1 MTFKK
6 FLVTLCIVSIWA
18 LSAEGLKCWTCENQ
32 ATPSDCLR
40 SGSLK
45 QCRYLEKSC
54 QTLVRVSE
62 GTKTYISTGCKEA
75 DACGRN
81 EEQNPRRAWTPTQ
94 CNGNTMNSVCRCCCG
109 TDRCNRNNLLC
120 QPKRG
125 DAPATI
131 RDATPTPLEPVTCR
145 RVLGTP
151 ANGRKVCVGEKDI
164 GATCKFTCND
174 GFELIGSQKSRCVLK
189 RPKAKFARWTYKAP
203 TCEKEPLCDDVP
215 TLSYGRVECDAGRK
229 IGSQCRFFCSGDH
242 EMRGPSTVT
251 CERKGNVAKWNEESP
266 ICIVPEPSCKDLGNL
281 PHGEIVCTR
290 EDNKVGTI
298 CGFRCI
304 DDGYDLLST
313 TDAIECVTDAAGKAK
328 WSHRKPCCTSQC
340 PPMAKKD
347 VVIVMDSSNSISNRE
362 WKIMKSFVA
371 NITGKFE
378 VSEDGVQF
386 AVYRFNRKVDEES
399 QILFGEYTNDVD
411 GLKQAVIDM
420 PKRGGGT
427 FIGRALKHA
436 KNHVLTT
443 NNRKDVEDLV
453 WVLTDGRSDDK
464 LDVVSKELRDSGV
477 EIMALGIS
485 RQNKPVDIKQLINMA
500 GHSDN
505 VLEVKNGMK
514 SLTDN
519 LSHRIVKKIC
529 QFSCPAE

>member
-6 FLVTLCIVSIWA
+6 ILLTLCIVSIWA
-18 LSAEGLKCWTCENQ
+18 LSTEGLKCWTCENQ
-32 ATPSDCLR
+32 ASPRDCLQ

-54 QTLVRVSE
+54 QTVVRVFE
-62 GTKTYISTGCKEA
+62 GTKTYISTGCKEV

-120 QPKRG
+120 KPRRG
-125 DAPATI
+125 DAPAPTK
-131 RDATPTPLEPVTCR
+131 DATPTPL
-145 RVLGTP
+145 
-151 ANGRKVCVGEKDI
+151 
-164 GATCKFTCND
+164 
-174 GFELIGSQKSRCVLK
+174 
-189 RPKAKFARWTYKAP
+189 
-203 TCEKEPLCDDVP
+203 EPLCDDVP
-215 TLSYGRVECDAGRK
+215 TLSYGMVECDAGRK

-251 CERKGNVAKWNEESP
+251 CERKGKVAKWNEESP
-266 ICIVPEPSCKDLGNL
+266 ICIAPEPSCKDLGNL
-281 PHGEIVCTR
+281 PHGEFVCTR

-386 AVYRFNRKVDEES
+386 AFYRFNRKVDEES
-399 QILFGEYTNDVD
+399 QILFGDYTNDVD

-485 RQNKPVDIKQLINMA
+485 RQDKPVDIKQLINMA